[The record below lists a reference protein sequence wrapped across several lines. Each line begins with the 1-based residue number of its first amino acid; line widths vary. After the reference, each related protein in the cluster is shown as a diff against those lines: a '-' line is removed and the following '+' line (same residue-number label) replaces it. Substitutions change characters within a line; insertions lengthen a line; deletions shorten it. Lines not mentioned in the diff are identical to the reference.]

1 MNLLFVADGRSPIAR
16 GWIQPFIEAGDEV
29 HLVSTF
35 ACQPPAGLA
44 SFDTISVAFSGFKRS
59 GHGSG
64 GGAGGI
70 GLRTRIRQYLGPLTL
85 PRAARQLRQTIARLS
100 PDLVHALRVPYE
112 GMAASAA
119 EAKLPLIISTWGND
133 FTLHAEST
141 PWMRRLTQQ
150 AMAAADGLH
159 TDCQRD
165 MRLAQQWGFNPRRPS
180 IVLPGNGGLPP
191 IFLQSEAPVLPPESP
206 LIPLLA
212 QIGPEAPV
220 VVNPRGFRAYVRNDT
235 FFRSIPLVLK
245 QVPSVVFV
253 CPTMTGEPLAEA
265 WRAEY
270 GLQANVELLGRLD
283 QSEMAQLLRRAQL
296 VVSPSEHDGTPNSL
310 LEAMASGAV
319 PVAGDLE
326 SIREWIQDGKN
337 GRLIDPADP
346 NALAEAIIGSLQ
358 DDGWRSQASK
368 QNRELVKRRAS
379 RPLVFAQARAFYQ
392 QVQQS
397 GPML

>member
-1 MNLLFVADGRSPIAR
+1 
-16 GWIQPFIEAGDEV
+16 
-29 HLVSTF
+29 
-35 ACQPPAGLA
+35 
-44 SFDTISVAFSGFKRS
+44 
-59 GHGSG
+59 
-64 GGAGGI
+64 
-70 GLRTRIRQYLGPLTL
+70 
-85 PRAARQLRQTIARLS
+85 
-100 PDLVHALRVPYE
+100 
-112 GMAASAA
+112 
-119 EAKLPLIISTWGND
+119 
-133 FTLHAEST
+133 
-141 PWMRRLTQQ
+141 
-150 AMAAADGLH
+150 
-159 TDCQRD
+159 
-165 MRLAQQWGFNPRRPS
+165 
-180 IVLPGNGGLPP
+180 
-191 IFLQSEAPVLPPESP
+191 
-206 LIPLLA
+206 
-212 QIGPEAPV
+212 
-220 VVNPRGFRAYVRNDT
+220 VRNDT